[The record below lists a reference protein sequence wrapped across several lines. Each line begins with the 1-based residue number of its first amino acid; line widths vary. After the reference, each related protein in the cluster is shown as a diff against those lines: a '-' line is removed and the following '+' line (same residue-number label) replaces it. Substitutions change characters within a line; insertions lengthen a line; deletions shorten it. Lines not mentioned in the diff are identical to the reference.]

1 MEAGHMR
8 HRLVQCGVGVEHRV
22 TGPWEELRSSI
33 IDPCEEWR
41 LAWYIQHRRG
51 AHTTGRTLEVG
62 IKGAR
67 SKASHCVTLGHL
79 AFQKVI
85 IFILHYLLWREQ
97 SENIIVLVWKV
108 FMGWRER
115 ACHQAWQPELGPIC
129 ERNEPNPLDISLC
142 VPEDPKTRAD
152 STVNI

>member
-85 IFILHYLLWREQ
+85 IFILHYLLFSRFLKLLKLF
-97 SENIIVLVWKV
+97 STPIFPNLINRIN
-108 FMGWRER
+108 
-115 ACHQAWQPELGPIC
+115 EL
-129 ERNEPNPLDISLC
+129 L
-142 VPEDPKTRAD
+142 
-152 STVNI
+152 